1 MHSQLR
7 TKCEHSLYSVLS
19 PEGFASILWRDA
31 ERVSEA
37 AELMKMTA
45 NELIKNGVSD
55 RTFQEHKDGI
65 ENNLNYTT
73 DQLREVLRKKLPEL
87 MKKDIDRLL
96 DDRYKRFRKF
106 GEFSE

>member
-1 MHSQLR
+1 M
-7 TKCEHSLYSVLS
+7 LS

-73 DQLREVLRKKLPEL
+73 DQLREALRKKLPEL
-87 MKKDIDRLL
+87 MKKDIGRLL